1 MEERNM
7 YAIGANHG
15 DRLKLA
21 NKVIRITIILNILL
35 TMIKIG
41 AGYFGSSSA
50 IIADG
55 LHSASDIATSV
66 GVVLGMLFASKPKDE
81 QHQYGHEKAES
92 IAGFVLAAILTLTGM
107 NIGYQ
112 SLKTMFMH
120 SYQIPHSYTAI
131 VALISIMIKEYQFR
145 ITEKAAKELDSNA
158 MMGDAWHH
166 RSDAFSS
173 IAALLGIIGARL
185 GYAFLDPLAGAVV
198 SMIVVKIGMKL
209 LLLTVDELMDGA
221 LDIEKMKD
229 VAEEIKMIEGVKS
242 ITEFRGRKH
251 GSKGYIDIKI
261 CVDALISVHKGHTI
275 GEQVEQLI
283 LTKIQN
289 VKDVVVH
296 IDPCHKDEET
306 NNCASNCK
314 DSCH

>member
-1 MEERNM
+1 MHIIDIN
-7 YAIGANHG
+7 NG
-15 DRLKLA
+15 DRMKLVD
-21 NKVIRITIILNILL
+21 KVIRTTIILNVLL

-41 AGYFGSSSA
+41 AGYFGNSSA

-92 IAGFVLAAILTLTGM
+92 IAGFILAAILILTGI

-112 SLKTMFMH
+112 SLKTIFMQT
-120 SYQIPHSYTAI
+120 YQIPQSYTAI
-131 VALISIMIKEYQFR
+131 VALISIVIKEYQFR
-145 ITEKAAKELDSNA
+145 ITAQAAKELNSNA

-173 IAALLGIIGARL
+173 IAALVGIIGARL
-185 GYAFLDPLAGAVV
+185 GYAFLDPLAGTVV
-198 SMIVVKIGMKL
+198 SVIVVKIGFKL
-209 LLLTVDELMDGA
+209 LLATVDELMDGA
-221 LDIEKMKD
+221 IDIEQMKS
-229 VAEEIKMIEGVKS
+229 VAEEIKMIQGVKS

-261 CVDALISVHKGHTI
+261 CVDARITVHKGHTI
-275 GEQVEQLI
+275 GEKVEQLI
-283 LTKIQN
+283 LDRIVN
-289 VKDVVVH
+289 IKDVVVH
-296 IDPCHKDEET
+296 IDPCHENKD
-306 NNCASNCK
+306 NIKCASNCK